1 MATDAGPWQGMSQ
14 EEWISRISP
23 WPVPWVV
30 REVPTP
36 LNTAETLYQLEEL
49 GIRFGITESELRVL
63 DGNR

>member
-1 MATDAGPWQGMSQ
+1 
-14 EEWISRISP
+14 
-23 WPVPWVV
+23 V